1 MKLSDFVFW
10 AAISIFFSWVVLA
23 KTNQEI
29 TTYEFLTLIFLNIL
43 TAIVKRMQETE
54 AMKRK

>member
-10 AAISIFFSWVVLA
+10 AAISIFFAWVVLA